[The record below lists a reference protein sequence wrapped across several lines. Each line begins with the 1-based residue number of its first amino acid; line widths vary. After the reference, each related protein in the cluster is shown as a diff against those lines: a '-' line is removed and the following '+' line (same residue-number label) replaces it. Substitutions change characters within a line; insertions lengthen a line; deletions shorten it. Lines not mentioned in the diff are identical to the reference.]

1 MQAFNTL
8 LHYMSAGLA
17 AAAALGECVLT
28 YSTLFWSSVSRRV
41 EIFISYRVVG
51 GGVASPTYLLHIPE
65 LLALQA
71 NYLGLCPYDTTMVL
85 DVPLDVDDAACC

>member
-41 EIFISYRVVG
+41 EIFISYRVVE
-51 GGVASPTYLLHIPE
+51 GGVVSPIYLLHIPE
-65 LLALQA
+65 LLAIRSK
-71 NYLGLCPYDTTMVL
+71 YLGLCPHYTLML
-85 DVPLDVDDAACC
+85 DDDDAAFR